1 EQSLQYTTL
10 GRTGLKVSVAG
21 LGCGGFSRLGQGSGK
36 SEAES
41 IAVVRAA
48 LDEGVNFFD
57 TAENYKTEEI
67 VGKAIK
73 GAPRDEVVIST
84 KTNPR
89 RGFGAKETGPR
100 TAEDIVASLDASLK
114 RLDIET
120 IDVFHLHGVAP
131 AVYPEVAEYLVPELL
146 KERDKGKFKHLGI
159 TETSPGDPEQ
169 KMLPMAVKDDHF
181 DVIMV
186 AFHMLHQRARE
197 VVFPLTLERKV
208 GTLIMFAVR
217 VLFSTP
223 GRIHETVQG
232 LVADGLLPQEL
243 ANDPEPL
250 GFLLHENGGR
260 NIIDAAYR
268 FCRHEPGTD
277 IILFGTGNKDHVKS
291 NVQSICAPPLPVG
304 DVERLYKT
312 FGHLID
318 VGLDAP
324 GRPAKR

>member
-1 EQSLQYTTL
+1 METTIL

-21 LGCGGFSRLGQGSGK
+21 LGCGGFSRLGQGTGK

-48 LDEGVNFFD
+48 IDEGVNFFD

-67 VGKAIK
+67 VGKGIK
-73 GAPRDEVVIST
+73 GVPRDDVVIST

-89 RGFGAKETGPR
+89 RGFGAKESGPR
-100 TAEDIVASLDASLK
+100 KPEDVIASLDASLK
-114 RLDIET
+114 KLDIET

-131 AVYPEVAEYLVPELL
+131 AVYREVAETLVPPLL

-169 KMLPMAVKDDHF
+169 TMLPMALKDDHF

-186 AFHMLHQRARE
+186 AFHMLHQRTRE
-197 VVFPLTLERKV
+197 VVFPLTLEHKV

-223 GRIHETVQG
+223 GRLKETVEK
-232 LVADGLLPQEL
+232 LVSEGLLPEAL
-243 ANDPEPL
+243 ADDPEPL
-250 GFLLHENGGR
+250 GFLIHENGGR

-268 FCRHEPGTD
+268 FCRHEPGAD
-277 IILFGTGNKDHVKS
+277 IILFGTGSKDHVKS
-291 NVQSICAPPLPVG
+291 NVQSICAPPLPEG

-324 GRPAKR
+324 GRPASR